1 MSNSTVSTSD
11 ASDRTIARR
20 NKIID
25 RVRDVVSGGDSAAQ
39 LREEVKHLS
48 KAERQELLH
57 SGGFR
62 LDVPAEQGLA
72 MKADLGLPW
81 NKFNHFRWLN
91 QWGIS
96 LSSEKRQRKVARTL
110 LGDNLEAEAVP
121 LTFPLKKSGG
131 EEVRAV
137 AYCYVPDLLQRVFH
151 HQGLVG

>member
-81 NKFNHFRWLN
+81 NKLRIIRRQGKPQTLTTQLTSIILGGSTNGEFPSAARNARGKWPEHCLGTIWRQRLFR
-91 QWGIS
+91 S
-96 LSSEKRQRKVARTL
+96 LSL
-110 LGDNLEAEAVP
+110 
-121 LTFPLKKSGG
+121 
-131 EEVRAV
+131 
-137 AYCYVPDLLQRVFH
+137 
-151 HQGLVG
+151 